1 MNEGLTIRMLD
12 LGYPLEKDSLV
23 RFLAKN
29 GLHFES
35 DITVAY
41 GIFDSDETLLG
52 CGCAAG
58 RLLKCFAVDETL
70 RGQNALGL
78 LVSKLMENRYASGF
92 YDLFV
97 VTRAHNE
104 ALFSNCGFHPVAEAT
119 GLVLLENRSNGPE
132 RFAARLT
139 QPALNGKTI
148 GAIVMNCNPFT
159 KGHRALAEYAAAH
172 CDLLYLFVVETDRSL
187 FPTEVRYHLVKEGV
201 ADLKNVQVCL
211 SGPYM
216 ISSAT
221 FPTYFLKKDED
232 ATALQAELDI
242 TLFAQ
247 RIAPAL
253 HITKRFAGQ
262 EPLDPTTARYNNAMS
277 RILPQYG
284 IEFCEIPR
292 VCQNGEPISAS
303 RLRALLQTEGL
314 SPHVLELVPDV
325 TAAYLKENFQF

>member
-148 GAIVMNCNPFT
+148 GAIVMV
-159 KGHRALAEYAAAH
+159 LAS
-172 CDLLYLFVVETDRSL
+172 CSLRS
-187 FPTEVRYHLVKEGV
+187 PRRGK
-201 ADLKNVQVCL
+201 
-211 SGPYM
+211 
-216 ISSAT
+216 IS
-221 FPTYFLKKDED
+221 
-232 ATALQAELDI
+232 
-242 TLFAQ
+242 
-247 RIAPAL
+247 
-253 HITKRFAGQ
+253 
-262 EPLDPTTARYNNAMS
+262 
-277 RILPQYG
+277 
-284 IEFCEIPR
+284 
-292 VCQNGEPISAS
+292 
-303 RLRALLQTEGL
+303 
-314 SPHVLELVPDV
+314 
-325 TAAYLKENFQF
+325 